1 MKKWNVTLSLQT
13 GVYLEEISAKDP
25 LALYEG
31 DLSYNAVVTALI
43 DQLQSGQAT
52 LDWVV
57 EEVSTLDG
65 VTVCRDDEDHVWL
78 GDAV

>member
-13 GVYLEEISAKDP
+13 GVYLEEVNAHDP

-31 DLSYNAVVTALI
+31 DLSYNDVVTALI

-57 EEVSTLDG
+57 EEVETLDG
-65 VTVCRDDEDHVWL
+65 VTVCRDDEDRVWM

>member
-13 GVYLEEISAKDP
+13 GVYLEEVNANDP

-31 DLSYNAVVTALI
+31 DLSYNDVVTALI

-57 EEVSTLDG
+57 EEVETLDG
-65 VTVCRDDEDHVWL
+65 VTVCRDDEDHVWM
-78 GDAV
+78 GDVV

>member
-1 MKKWNVTLSLQT
+1 MSKWNVTLSLQT
-13 GVYLEEISAKDP
+13 GVYLEGVSAHDP
-25 LALYEG
+25 ATLYAG
-31 DLSYNAVVTALI
+31 DLNYSNVVTALI

-57 EEVSTLDG
+57 EEVHTLDNVP
-65 VTVCRDDEDHVWL
+65 VTCADEDRVWL

>member
-1 MKKWNVTLSLQT
+1 MKQWNVTLSLQT
-13 GVYLEEISAKDP
+13 GVYLEGVSAKDP

>member
-13 GVYLEEISAKDP
+13 GVYLEEVNAKDP

-31 DLSYNAVVTALI
+31 DFSYNDVVTALI

-57 EEVSTLDG
+57 EEVETLDG
-65 VTVCRDDEDHVWL
+65 VTICRDDEDRVWM

>member
-1 MKKWNVTLSLQT
+1 MKKWNVTISLQT
-13 GVYLEEISAKDP
+13 GVYLEEVSANDP

-57 EEVSTLDG
+57 EEVETLDG
-65 VTVCRDDEDHVWL
+65 VTVCRDDEDHVWM
-78 GDAV
+78 GDVV

>member
-1 MKKWNVTLSLQT
+1 MSKWNVTLSLQT
-13 GVYLEEISAKDP
+13 GVYLEGVSAHDP
-25 LALYEG
+25 ATLIAG
-31 DLSYNAVVTALI
+31 DLNYSDVVTALI

-57 EEVSTLDG
+57 EEVQTLDG
-65 VTVCRDDEDHVWL
+65 RTVRFDDEDRVWL

>member
-1 MKKWNVTLSLQT
+1 MKQWNVSISLQT
-13 GVYLEEISAKDP
+13 GVYLEGVNAKDP

-31 DLSYNAVVTALI
+31 DLSYNDVVTALI

-57 EEVSTLDG
+57 EEVETLDG
-65 VTVCRDDEDHVWL
+65 VTVNRDDEDRVWM

>member
-1 MKKWNVTLSLQT
+1 MKQWNVSISLQT
-13 GVYLEEISAKDP
+13 GVYLEEVNAKDP

-31 DLSYNAVVTALI
+31 DLSYSAVVTALI

-57 EEVSTLDG
+57 EEVETLDG
-65 VTVCRDDEDHVWL
+65 VTVCRDDEDRVWM

>member
-1 MKKWNVTLSLQT
+1 MSKWNVTLSLQT
-13 GVYLEEISAKDP
+13 AVYLEEVNAHDP

-31 DLSYNAVVTALI
+31 DLNYNAVVTALI

-57 EEVSTLDG
+57 EEVQTLDG
-65 VTVCRDDEDHVWL
+65 VTVCRDDEDRVWM